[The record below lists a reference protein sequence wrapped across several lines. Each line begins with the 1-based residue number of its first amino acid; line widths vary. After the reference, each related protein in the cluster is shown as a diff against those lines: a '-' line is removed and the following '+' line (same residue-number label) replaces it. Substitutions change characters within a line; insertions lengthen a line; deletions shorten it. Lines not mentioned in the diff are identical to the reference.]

1 MLNWMRIVDSFGS
14 CGQAYI
20 INCELLTSSNNDFW
34 NPEEMYNYMPL
45 GGSEGLKVVEIAE
58 AIFLCN

>member
-1 MLNWMRIVDSFGS
+1 MDSFGS

-45 GGSEGLKVVEIAE
+45 GGLEGLKVVEIAE